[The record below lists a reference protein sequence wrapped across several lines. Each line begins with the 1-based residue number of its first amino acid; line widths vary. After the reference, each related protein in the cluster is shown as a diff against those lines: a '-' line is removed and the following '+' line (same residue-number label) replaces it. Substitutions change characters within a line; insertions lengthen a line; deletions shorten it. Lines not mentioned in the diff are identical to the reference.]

1 MDRTTSVHTAH
12 LSWVGTEGPAAHGSP
27 GVGCASWARSLD
39 TADLPILRPTV
50 DTIERLR
57 ANEDAVDA
65 KLLGEVIAQDPLMTA
80 KVLAYAAAVRRG
92 REGGGA
98 ETVTS
103 ALVMLGITPFFMT
116 FGPQR
121 CVDDDLAP
129 DARVR
134 AGFSAALSRS
144 HRAAN
149 FALAFAVQRMDHDA
163 TVIQQTALLHAFSEL
178 LLWLRAPALALEI
191 AHRQE
196 VDRALR
202 SAVVQ
207 RDVMGVELSDL
218 QVELMRRWALPEL
231 LVSVAD
237 GHRAAESPQ
246 ARTVALAVRLARHTA
261 GGWENPAVPDD
272 IREIA
277 SLLHMSVEPALAL
290 VRDLDGS

>member
-1 MDRTTSVHTAH
+1 MDWAAHVHIADPPPCVGG
-12 LSWVGTEGPAAHGSP
+12 VGTHPSLRG
-27 GVGCASWARSLD
+27 GCPSWAVNLEV
-39 TADLPILRPTV
+39 ADLPVLGTTA
-50 DTIERLR
+50 DMIERLR

-65 KLLGEVIAQDPLMTA
+65 KVLGELIAQDPLMTA
-80 KVLAYAAAVRRG
+80 KVLAYAASARRG
-92 REGGGA
+92 RDGGGA

-103 ALVMLGITPFFMT
+103 ALVMLGITPFFSS

-121 CVDDDLAP
+121 CVDDELEP

-134 AGFSAALSRS
+134 SGFATVLSRS

-191 AHRQE
+191 AQRQE
-196 VDRALR
+196 ADRALR
-202 SAVVQ
+202 SATVQ
-207 RDVMGVELSDL
+207 REIMGVELADL

-231 LVSVAD
+231 LLSVAD
-237 GHRAAESPQ
+237 CHRAAESAQ

-261 GGWENPAVPDD
+261 EGWDNPAVPDD

-277 SLLHMSVEPALAL
+277 SLLHMAFEPTFAL
-290 VRDLDGS
+290 VLDIDGS